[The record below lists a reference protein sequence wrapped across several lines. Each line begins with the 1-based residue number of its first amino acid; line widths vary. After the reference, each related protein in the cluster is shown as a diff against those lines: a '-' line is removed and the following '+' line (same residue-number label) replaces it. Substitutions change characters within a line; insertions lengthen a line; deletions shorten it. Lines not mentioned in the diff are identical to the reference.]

1 MNQAGEPATSSVIQ
15 SFKRTMSINLGL
27 AEISNHA
34 NHLWTDPAL
43 RLALGKDA
51 EYEASQSML
60 CRLENG
66 ILGADKGMAALD
78 ETRQR
83 SIEADC
89 LGVRLRNGNVHS
101 AEGALHARKWHV
113 HVSTAFHVAHHYHEV
128 FNSG

>member
-1 MNQAGEPATSSVIQ
+1 
-15 SFKRTMSINLGL
+15 MSINLGL

-128 FNSG
+128 FDSG